1 MIYKRDFDHSW
12 SFSRENDI
20 FFGLGEGGR
29 DVVDFFFKE
38 VTIGRY
44 VCIYIR
50 IYMYMCTYMQKGG
63 PRGRARAVPAYFIR
77 VSLFNGSP
85 LALFPVYERDLTCT
99 GDNAFY
105 IYAPVKI

>member
-1 MIYKRDFDHSW
+1 MY
-12 SFSRENDI
+12 
-20 FFGLGEGGR
+20 
-29 DVVDFFFKE
+29 
-38 VTIGRY
+38 
-44 VCIYIR
+44 IYIHMHM
-50 IYMYMCTYMQKGG
+50 YMYVEKGG

-85 LALFPVYERDLTCT
+85 LALFPVYGRDLTCT

>member
-1 MIYKRDFDHSW
+1 
-12 SFSRENDI
+12 
-20 FFGLGEGGR
+20 
-29 DVVDFFFKE
+29 
-38 VTIGRY
+38 
-44 VCIYIR
+44 
-50 IYMYMCTYMQKGG
+50 MYMEKGG

-85 LALFPVYERDLTCT
+85 LALFPVYGRDLTCT